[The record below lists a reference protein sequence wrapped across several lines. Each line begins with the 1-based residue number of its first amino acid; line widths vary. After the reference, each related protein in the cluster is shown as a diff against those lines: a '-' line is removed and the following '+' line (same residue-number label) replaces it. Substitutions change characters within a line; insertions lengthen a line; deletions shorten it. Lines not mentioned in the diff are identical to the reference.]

1 MNRAVHKEEIKNKV
15 LTVALNL
22 FLKQGYLKTTIKQI
36 IHEADITNG
45 TLYHFFQ
52 NKEDILMYIV
62 GDMIHMY
69 SDLSDSIVKKNDPC
83 LRFALEIALQL
94 YVIIKHESIGEL
106 YLESYNSSR
115 ISKQIARK
123 GSQRNKELF
132 KTIHSKFTD
141 DDFYVRTLA
150 VKGILH
156 AFIHEFVHDK
166 KMENLARIHNILE
179 MVLSIFNIPLTQ
191 IHTSIKSTLRIIK
204 NQSIKMFGF
213 EI

>member
-1 MNRAVHKEEIKNKV
+1 MKRAVHKEEIKNKV

-22 FLKQGYLKTTIKQI
+22 FIKQGYSKTTIKQI
-36 IHEADITNG
+36 IDEAAITNG

-52 NKEDILMYIV
+52 NKEDILMHLV

-69 SDLSDSIVKKNDPC
+69 ADLSDSMVKKDDPF

-94 YVIIKHESIGEL
+94 YFIIKHESIGEL

-115 ISKQIARK
+115 ISKLIAHN
-123 GSQRNKELF
+123 GAQRNKVLF
-132 KTIHSKFTD
+132 KTIHSKYTD

-166 KMENLARIHNILE
+166 KMENQSRIHGILE
-179 MVLSIFNIPLTQ
+179 MVLSIFNIPLAQ
-191 IHTSIKSTLRIIK
+191 IQRTIKTTLRIIK
-204 NQSIKMFGF
+204 KQSIKMPGF